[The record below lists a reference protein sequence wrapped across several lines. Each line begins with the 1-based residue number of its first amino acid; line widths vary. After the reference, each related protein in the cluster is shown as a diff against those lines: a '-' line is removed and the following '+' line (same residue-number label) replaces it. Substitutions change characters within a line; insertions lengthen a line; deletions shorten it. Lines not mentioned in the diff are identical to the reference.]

1 MVDSQGIG
9 GLMRHQPWFGMGP
22 ALRLLRRAAPLALT
36 LLGVSAHALDLGA
49 LTLQPQGSGRWQA
62 RIAVLDTAGLRPGE
76 IVFRIAPAEVYRV
89 AQRHFEPTLTEARLR
104 VDVPRR
110 GPASVRIDGLQ
121 LPAAQGSGIDLLLL
135 IGQGGVA
142 GMREY
147 HLSRETVGQSIAAVD
162 PASRVGALS
171 AAAPRGTAMRQANAA
186 QQVTR
191 SMAASTAAPAG
202 VSAAPSA
209 ATGAVS
215 AATAAALTQ
224 TLTAWTQV
232 WSARD
237 AQGYLAHYTAEFS
250 GTPALGRAR
259 WEAQRRDRLLS
270 RKQIEVSVS
279 DLQFT
284 PQGAAVQVMLTQ
296 NYRSEKMQQTS
307 RKALTLVRRG
317 EQWLIS
323 NEVEVR

>member
-1 MVDSQGIG
+1 V
-9 GLMRHQPWFGMGP
+9 P
-22 ALRLLRRAAPLALT
+22 
-36 LLGVSAHALDLGA
+36 AHALDLGT
-49 LTLQPQGSGRWQA
+49 LTLHPQGQGRWQA

-89 AQRHFEPTLTEARLR
+89 AQRHYEPSLGQATLR
-104 VDVPRR
+104 VDLPRR
-110 GPASVRIDGLQ
+110 GAASVRIDGLQ
-121 LPAAQGSGIDLLLL
+121 WPAQAAGMDLLVL

-147 HLSRETVGQSIAAVD
+147 RLSRASAGQPIAAID

-191 SMAASTAAPAG
+191 SMAASAATPAA
-202 VSAAPSA
+202 SAALPSPATQA
-209 ATGAVS
+209 AVGQAI
-215 AATAAALTQ
+215 
-224 TLTAWTQV
+224 TAWAQA

-237 AQGYLAHYTAEFS
+237 AKAYLGHYTADFS
-250 GTPALGRAR
+250 GTPPLGRAR

-270 RKQIEVSVS
+270 RKNIEVNVS
-279 DLQFT
+279 ELQFIA
-284 PQGAAVQVMLTQ
+284 QGSAVQVTLLQ

-307 RKALTLVRRG
+307 RKALTLVRQG